1 MTAGAG
7 AVRVAIV
14 TGVCTRHDAISNVV
28 RTQQQLLT
36 EAGYDVRVITQ
47 HTDFPSEQH
56 IVCPDPWLLQRDDWY
71 RSAELVILHF
81 GIQYGLF
88 DSLVLGHPNATRVV
102 HFHNVTP
109 PDLLTGSSR
118 TQAVRGIDQLSI
130 ATRAEAVWSDS
141 QHNTDCLLEWTDVD
155 PSVVTL
161 MPLSAPW
168 VTDESIHHIPVTP
181 RHEFIRVLGVGR
193 FVPAKG
199 QHDIIDAVA
208 RLRSRAGGPFQVE
221 LVGALAPSDPD
232 YLEELR
238 ELIVDLDLD
247 DVVRLTL
254 DPSDAE
260 LQDRYVSADVFVTA
274 SRHEGFC
281 VPVVEALL
289 TGCRVVSTDSGAL
302 GETVGPC
309 GRLVPLGDIDALAD
323 ALGAAIGDA
332 RDAGHFDADLVADH
346 LSTFTIEAFTERTL
360 AQVHSL
366 VGAPDRRQ
374 VDAG

>member
-1 MTAGAG
+1 MTARAR
-7 AVRVAIV
+7 RVAIM

-36 EAGYDVRVITQ
+36 EAGYDARVITQ
-47 HTDFPSEQH
+47 HTDFPSEGH
-56 IVCPDPWLLQRDDWY
+56 IVCSDPWLLQRDPWY
-71 RSAELVILHF
+71 RSADLVILHF

-88 DSLVLGHPNATRVV
+88 DSLVLSHPSATRVV

-118 TQAVRGIDQLSI
+118 VQAVRGIDQLTI
-130 ATRAEAVWSDS
+130 ATRADAVWSDS
-141 QHNTDCLLEWTDVD
+141 AHNTECLLEWTDVD
-155 PSVVTL
+155 PAVVTV

-168 VTDESIHHIPVTP
+168 VTDDSIHHIPVTP
-181 RHEFIRVLGVGR
+181 RHQVIRVLGVGR

-199 QHDIIDAVA
+199 QRDIVEAA
-208 RLRSRAGGPFQVE
+208 ALLRSRSAGPFQIE

-232 YLEELR
+232 YLDELR
-238 ELIVDLDLD
+238 DLIAELEVES
-247 DVVRLTL
+247 VVQLTL

-260 LQDRYVSADVFVTA
+260 LQDRYVSSDVFVTA

-302 GETVGPC
+302 AETVGPC
-309 GRLVPLGDIDALAD
+309 GRLVPVGDVEALAD
-323 ALGAAIGDA
+323 ALGAAIDDA
-332 RDAGHFDADLVADH
+332 RNAGPFDADVVADH

-360 AQVHSL
+360 
-366 VGAPDRRQ
+366 RQ
-374 VDAG
+374 VDSLIGPSTRCDT